1 MLLSCIYTILT
12 AKKNILTID
21 FKGKRELAL
30 FSYIWKYVLGN
41 ICQSICQSNDLFH
54 HLSIMV
60 FPVGMALSSCL

>member
-30 FSYIWKYVLGN
+30 FYIFGKKCLKTFAN
-41 ICQSICQSNDLFH
+41 LFAS
-54 HLSIMV
+54 LMIYSTI
-60 FPVGMALSSCL
+60 FPSWFSQ